1 MGERSCGL
9 MVSVRLCVRP
19 LCRQF
24 IFTALAP
31 LPHCTALPPLP
42 HYTALPPLPH
52 YTVLAHLPH
61 YSALPPLPH
70 YTALPPI
77 LHYTALL
84 PLHHLTALTALHRLI
99 TSTGLQRLTATT
111 TLHRLTDPTAL
122 HCLTLSPYCP
132 YRITAAYCPTAL
144 QQLTV
149 HYYFEYI
156 FTLLCESSF
165 RRLLLQ
171 HTPLLH
177 STTSM
182 KIQVHKSAD
191 TKSVS
196 CRSTLL
202 IKLFFAHINIHTFS
216 SYKGLYC
223 VEELSTAS
231 TCLIPPLAMSYSK
244 KLMGP
249 LESLARL

>member
-1 MGERSCGL
+1 MYGVGVWRVSKDPRNEANARGPVGMICKREPTVVSCNEVECSAGCLRGERSWRINGVCP
-9 MVSVRLCVRP
+9 SVCASVMSPVHIHRLSAT
-19 LCRQF
+19 
-24 IFTALAP
+24 TALHR
-31 LPHCTALPPLP
+31 LTAL
-42 HYTALPPLPH
+42 TAL
-52 YTVLAHLPH
+52 YR
-61 YSALPPLPH
+61 
-70 YTALPPI
+70 
-77 LHYTALL
+77 
-84 PLHHLTALTALHRLI
+84 LTALTALHRLSA
-99 TSTGLQRLTATT
+99 STALQRLTAATALHCFT
-111 TLHRLTDPTAL
+111 AHTPLHRLTAPTPPYRPYRTTSSY
-122 HCLTLSPYCP
+122 HIYRTTTPYRHYHTTPSYWPYRTTLPYRPYPTTSPYCP

-196 CRSTLL
+196 
-202 IKLFFAHINIHTFS
+202 
-216 SYKGLYC
+216 
-223 VEELSTAS
+223 
-231 TCLIPPLAMSYSK
+231 
-244 KLMGP
+244 
-249 LESLARL
+249 